1 MAIRYT
7 GILDDFDGDHCRAN
21 QRRMGIGDMNCS
33 HRGWL
38 TEMVRRK
45 QLPDGYASDFLSYVA
60 PLAHDI
66 ARRRKRLGRPLIV
79 GISGA
84 QGAGKSTLAAF
95 IREWLMR
102 ENGLAG
108 LILSLDDFYLAKE
121 DRSRLAREIHPL
133 LATRGVPG
141 THDVGFALSVMEKL
155 IRPTSPPIPIPAFD
169 KATDDRRP
177 EDEWPVVES
186 PADVV
191 LFEGWCVGARPQ
203 GADRLIAPINSLEA
217 EEDPDGSWRRY
228 VNERLG
234 GDYRDLFATLD
245 ALVMMRVPSFGKVRE
260 WRGLQEE
267 RLRSRSGGSADSR
280 SHGVGQSPA
289 ELDRFVLHFER
300 LTRHMLDT
308 MPRYADAVLPL
319 NNAHR
324 IIGLECREGGFF
336 ANLD

>member
-1 MAIRYT
+1 MSIE
-7 GILDDFDGDHCRAN
+7 
-21 QRRMGIGDMNCS
+21 RMEFS
-33 HRGWL
+33 HRVWM
-38 TEMVRRK
+38 TEMARREG
-45 QLPDGYASDFLSYVA
+45 LPAGYVSDFLEFVL
-60 PLAHDI
+60 PLVRGVSQI
-66 ARRRKRLGRPLIV
+66 RERLGRPVIV

-102 ENGLAG
+102 ENGLAA
-108 LILSLDDFYLAKE
+108 LNLTLDDFYLAKE
-121 DRSRLAREIHPL
+121 ERSRLAREVHPL
-133 LATRGVPG
+133 FATRGVPG
-141 THDVGFALSVMEKL
+141 THDGAFALSVMEQL
-155 IRPTSPPIPIPAFD
+155 IRPTSPSIPIPAFD

-191 LFEGWCVGARPQ
+191 LFEGWCVGAKPQ
-203 GADRLIAPINSLEA
+203 GADRLVAPLNPLESK
-217 EEDPDGSWRRY
+217 EDPDGSWRRY

-234 GDYRDLFATLD
+234 GDYRALFAKLD
-245 ALVMMRVPSFGKVRE
+245 ALVMLRVPSFGKVRE
-260 WRGLQEE
+260 WRGLQEDG
-267 RLRSRSGGSADSR
+267 LRSRSRASADSR
-280 SHGVGQSPA
+280 PPRAGQSRA
-289 ELDRFVLHFER
+289 ELDRFILHFER

-324 IIGLECREGGFF
+324 IIGLVCRAGGCF